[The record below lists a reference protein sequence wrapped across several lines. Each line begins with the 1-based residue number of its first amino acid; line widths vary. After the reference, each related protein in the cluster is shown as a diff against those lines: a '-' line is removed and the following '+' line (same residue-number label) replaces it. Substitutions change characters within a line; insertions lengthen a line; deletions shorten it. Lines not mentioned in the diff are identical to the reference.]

1 MNSRQT
7 EKLCFKKKPF
17 RAFRLLGSLGALL
30 VGLCAVPAQGADVWL
45 DFISGTDSD
54 WVEQLNAATTSA
66 GVANFSET
74 ERSTIESNIVTLL
87 ETAYGDFLVDF
98 SLTDPGGTRE
108 RINMGAT
115 TSGGSYGSA
124 PLDFLNDGTGTQKV
138 YTANFDNFLES
149 FDSRSN
155 QIAEISTALAGT
167 AAHELGHS
175 VGLRH
180 HAAYGTP
187 GITTANYSN
196 TGGLQ
201 NVHFM
206 ATGKTG
212 LNETERETPRSFSP
226 WSRLSM
232 EAASDIPL
240 VASPLPATSEDPG
253 DAGEDPTTAQLLTL
267 TSRPLSGF
275 DAALIVGGEIEEVPG
290 QTPPYD
296 VDVYSFAGAVGDLFS
311 AELWSDDQYSDDFDG
326 QLTLIA
332 PDGVTTLSFSDDTLY
347 SGDKFGTGNKREDDS
362 FLLNVPLMESGL
374 HYLMVET
381 LGADPEHSSGD
392 AFGSYDLLIGV
403 WPVPEPSV
411 AVLVLGGLVSVLGL
425 GRFRITAR
433 ELCWRS

>member
-1 MNSRQT
+1 MNSRQAT
-7 EKLCFKKKPF
+7 KSCFNKDPF
-17 RAFRLLGSLGALL
+17 CAFRRLGCLGALL
-30 VGLCAVPAQGADVWL
+30 MGLCAVPAQAADVWL
-45 DFISGTDSD
+45 DFISGTGSD
-54 WVEQLNAATTSA
+54 WVEQLNAATDSA
-66 GVANFSET
+66 GVADFSET
-74 ERSTIESNIVTLL
+74 ERSTIESNILTML
-87 ETAYGDFLVDF
+87 ESAYTDFLVDF

-115 TSGGSYGSA
+115 TSGSSYGSA
-124 PLDFLNDGTGTQKV
+124 PLDFLNEKTGTQKV
-138 YTANFDNFLES
+138 YTANFDKNLES
-149 FDSRSN
+149 IDSRSS
-155 QIAEISTALAGT
+155 QITEISTALAGT

-201 NVHFM
+201 NVHIM
-206 ATGKTG
+206 ATGNTG

-232 EAASDIPL
+232 GAASDIPL

-253 DAGEDPTTAQLLTL
+253 DAGEDPATAQLLTL

-275 DAALIVGGEIEEVPG
+275 NAALIVGGKIEEIAAHNL
-290 QTPPYD
+290 YD
-296 VDVYSFAGAVGDLFS
+296 VDVYSFTGSVGDLLS

-326 QLTLIA
+326 QLTLIG
-332 PDGVTTLSFSDDTLY
+332 PDGLTMLSTSDDTLY

-362 FLLNVPLMESGL
+362 FLLNVPLVESGL
-374 HYLMVET
+374 HYLKVET
-381 LGADPEHSSGD
+381 VGADPEHSSGD

-403 WPVPEPSV
+403 WPVPEPDT
-411 AVLVLGGLVSVLGL
+411 AVLVLGGLVSLFGL
-425 GRFRITAR
+425 GRFQLEGRFSSQA
-433 ELCWRS
+433 C

>member
-7 EKLCFKKKPF
+7 EKLCFKKKSF

-30 VGLCAVPAQGADVWL
+30 VGLCALPAQGADVWL
-45 DFISGTDSD
+45 DFISGTGSD

-74 ERSTIESNIVTLL
+74 ERSTIESNIFTLL
-87 ETAYGDFLVDF
+87 ETTYGDFLVDF
-98 SLTDPGGTRE
+98 NLTDPGGTRE

-115 TSGGSYGSA
+115 SSGSSYGSA

-138 YTANFDNFLES
+138 YTANFSKFLES
-149 FDSRSN
+149 IDSRSS
-155 QIAEISTALAGT
+155 QISEISTALAGT

-201 NVHFM
+201 NVHVM

-212 LNETERETPRSFSP
+212 LNEIERETPRSFSP

-240 VASPLPATSEDPG
+240 VASPLLETSEDPG
-253 DAGEDPTTAQLLTL
+253 DAGENPATAQLLTL

-275 DAALIVGGEIEEVPG
+275 DAALIVGGEIEEIAAHNL
-290 QTPPYD
+290 YD
-296 VDVYSFAGAVGDLFS
+296 VDVYSFTGSVGDLLS

-326 QLTLIA
+326 QLTLIG
-332 PDGVTTLSFSDDTLY
+332 PDGLTMLSTSDDTLY

-362 FLLNVPLMESGL
+362 FLLNVPLVESGR
-374 HYLMVET
+374 HYLKVET
-381 LGADPEHSSGD
+381 VGADPEHSSGD

-403 WPVPEPSV
+403 WPVPEPST
-411 AVLVLGGLVSVLGL
+411 AVLVLGGLVSLFGL
-425 GRFRITAR
+425 GEGRF
-433 ELCWRS
+433 SS

>member
-7 EKLCFKKKPF
+7 TKSCFNKDPF
-17 RAFRLLGSLGALL
+17 LEFRRLGYLGVLLM
-30 VGLCAVPAQGADVWL
+30 GLCAVPAQAADVWL

-54 WVEQLNAATTSA
+54 WVEQLNAATDSA
-66 GVANFSET
+66 GVADFSET
-74 ERSTIESNIVTLL
+74 ERSTIESNILTML
-87 ETAYGDFLVDF
+87 EIAYTDFMVNF

-115 TSGGSYGSA
+115 TSGSSYGSA
-124 PLDFLNDGTGTQKV
+124 PLDFLNEKTGTQKV
-138 YTANFDNFLES
+138 YTANFDKNLES
-149 FDSRSN
+149 IDSRSS
-155 QIAEISTALAGT
+155 QITEISTALAGT

-201 NVHFM
+201 NVHIM
-206 ATGKTG
+206 ATGNTG

-253 DAGEDPTTAQLLTL
+253 DAGEDPATAQLLTL

-275 DAALIVGGEIEEVPG
+275 NAALIVGGEIEEIAAHNL
-290 QTPPYD
+290 YD
-296 VDVYSFAGAVGDLFS
+296 VDVYSFTGSVGDLLS

-326 QLTLIA
+326 QLTLIG
-332 PDGVTTLSFSDDTLY
+332 PDGLTMLSTSDDTLY

-362 FLLNVPLMESGL
+362 FLLNVPLVESGL
-374 HYLMVET
+374 HYLKVET
-381 LGADPEHSSGD
+381 VGADPEHSSGD

-403 WPVPEPSV
+403 WPVPEPST
-411 AVLVLGGLVSVLGL
+411 AVLVLGGLVSLFGL
-425 GRFRITAR
+425 GRFQFEGRF
-433 ELCWRS
+433 SS